1 MSEKLFADDLPTSV
15 FMTFL
20 EVLKNLKNKKFKH
33 CFSAETR
40 QKSRKHKKMI
50 SKLLNPDVREKK
62 RKKLLRNAKQTFK
75 DFCYENVLR
84 NFLDRC
90 VE

>member
-1 MSEKLFADDLPTSV
+1 MSEKLFDENLPTSV

-40 QKSRKHKKMI
+40 QKSKKHRKMI

-62 RKKLLRNAKQTFK
+62 RKKLLLNAKQKFK
-75 DFCYENVLR
+75 EFCYDNVLR
-84 NFLDRC
+84 NFFDRC